1 MPFNTA
7 SSMFL
12 IPSLQPSDMT
22 GIKMVPIWSPQNRDK
37 NSEQTVP
44 SPHVGMLGNDS
55 IHSLEPLF
63 LQLFVCVYNVI
74 YVHHLLFTRHCA
86 WI

>member
-1 MPFNTA
+1 MPSNTV

-22 GIKMVPIWSPQNRDK
+22 GIKMVPIWSPHNRDK

-63 LQLFVCVYNVI
+63 L
-74 YVHHLLFTRHCA
+74 
-86 WI
+86 